1 MFTAVDKTSV
11 FFTLTAY
18 SVGVVVAVVDV
29 VVVVVVVVVVLYY
42 YTIIQSMENSV
53 IT

>member
-18 SVGVVVAVVDV
+18 SVGVVVVA
-29 VVVVVVVVVVLYY
+29 VVVVVLYY
-42 YTIIQSMENSV
+42 YTIIKSMENSV

>member
-18 SVGVVVAVVDV
+18 SVGVVAV
-29 VVVVVVVVVVLYY
+29 VVVAVVVVVLYY
-42 YTIIQSMENSV
+42 Y
-53 IT
+53 